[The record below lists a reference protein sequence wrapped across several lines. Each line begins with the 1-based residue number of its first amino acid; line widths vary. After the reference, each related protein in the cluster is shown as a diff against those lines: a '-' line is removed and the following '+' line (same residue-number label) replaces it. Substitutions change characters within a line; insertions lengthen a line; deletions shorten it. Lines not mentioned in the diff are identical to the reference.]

1 MKFITVRDL
10 RTSPAQVWKQLPE
23 EQEMVITNNGR
34 PIALLTPLSDINL
47 EETLKAIRSARAINA
62 VRQMQMKS
70 LKNKNNTLTEEEIE
84 NEIKETRKQKK

>member
-10 RTSPAQVWKQLPE
+10 RTSPAKVWKQLPE

-34 PIALLTPLSDINL
+34 PIALLTPLNDINL
-47 EETLKAIRSARAINA
+47 EETLKAVRSARAINA

-70 LKNKNNTLTEEEIE
+70 MKNKNNTLTEEEIE